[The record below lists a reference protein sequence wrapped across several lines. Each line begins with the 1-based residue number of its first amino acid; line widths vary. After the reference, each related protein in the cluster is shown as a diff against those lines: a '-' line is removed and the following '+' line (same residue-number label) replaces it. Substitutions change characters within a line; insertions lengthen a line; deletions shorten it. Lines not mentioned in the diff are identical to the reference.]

1 MNRWLVLLLLVFSFE
16 SYVKEEIF
24 LSGDLASISVLSEN
38 INGVIIK
45 LKDGNKK
52 ILPIPYL
59 YKDKNIFI
67 EAINADI
74 KAKYVNYGESRITIK
89 NESLV
94 NLSPKDSLRVQEEAK
109 LIETVLASSDFSI
122 MPSFEFIRPVAGQ
135 ITSRYGKQ
143 RYINGQKRSVHLALD
158 LDGEI
163 GDKIIAPMKGKVVLV
178 KDLFYTGNT
187 VILDHGGNLFS
198 SYAHMNETIVSEG
211 DLIIPGSIIGY
222 VGSTGRVTGPHLHW
236 TVYFENIRI
245 NPEQFLNENFLE
257 SLLQ

>member
-1 MNRWLVLLLLVFSFE
+1 MASPVIACFLFRFLCEGRN
-16 SYVKEEIF
+16 F

-38 INGVIIK
+38 VNGVIIK
-45 LKDGNKK
+45 VKDDNKK
-52 ILPIPYL
+52 IIPIPYL
-59 YKDKNIFI
+59 YEDKNIFI
-67 EAINADI
+67 EAINTDI

-122 MPSFEFIRPVAGQ
+122 MPSFEFIRPVEGQ
-135 ITSRYGKQ
+135 ITSKYGKQ

-158 LDGEI
+158 LDGEV

-198 SYAHMNETIVSEG
+198 SYAHMNKAIVSEG
-211 DLIIPGSIIGY
+211 DFIIPGSIIGY
-222 VGSTGRVTGPHLHW
+222 VGSTGRVTGPSLALDS
-236 TVYFENIRI
+236 VFLENIRI